1 MSAVLPCLS
10 SPASPVSTLGSL
22 GDPLLDAYLEFVS
35 ARSRPN
41 TVLATWFD
49 LKVFFAV
56 VGKPV
61 AAVRPVDVLG
71 FISAQ
76 RAGLPSLPEP
86 HLLPVIASADC
97 VGVSLRTI
105 RRRALDGGRLV
116 WLPGCAWRAGQGTG
130 RELGVRTKQEIVI

>member
-10 SPASPVSTLGSL
+10 SPAAPESTLGSL

-56 VGKPV
+56 VGRPV

-76 RAGLPSLPEP
+76 RRVLPPDRRLADPSQDA
-86 HLLPVIASADC
+86 HRSAPGR
-97 VGVSLRTI
+97 VG
-105 RRRALDGGRLV
+105 DGAV
-116 WLPGCAWRAGQGTG
+116 GT
-130 RELGVRTKQEIVI
+130 